1 MHLKV
6 PLKNLR
12 YGHEAPVHPS
22 NARIAGRLE
31 DIPELAA
38 NIFSRG
44 LIEDLLVFDDGVQD
58 EQGNCIYFVSDGNR
72 SLAALRMVYREDS
85 SEEIDCKVTTAEAA
99 FEDSLAIAVLQR
111 KLHPV
116 DEYEG
121 FARLREQGKTEDEI
135 ARQYGLSQREVE
147 QVLALGGSLS
157 PGIRELWRKGTIKAD
172 AAKAFTM
179 AGDHAAQDALF
190 DKIAEDND
198 RDRGELNIDA
208 RDIKRALKIDHVGML
223 VEFVGIDAYVAAGG
237 KVTRDL
243 FGTDHKISDAKLAK
257 KLADKKLLEECAR
270 LKEAGWSFAI
280 PAGDGRNHQYTS
292 LKVDGSKPTAEERQ
306 ELAALQASLP
316 EPVNSWDDDTPF
328 ASLNAKQQA
337 AYLRIRE
344 LERSITLR
352 AYSAK
357 LMEKSGCFVAIDD
370 NGMLTIEYGRV
381 KPEQKAA
388 AAKEVK
394 AGQKQQAKAARETAA
409 KTAAAEGK
417 PAPEEEVTLSN
428 ALKERLELQL
438 VAATRDAIAGE
449 PQLAELPL
457 FEILARVVCAQIVS
471 DRAWG
476 TPDAVRTKLPSI
488 RQALNADVFNAAIA
502 KRFDADDYFATA
514 PKVLVVKVIAEAI
527 NPDEARKASTG
538 HATTADLRQFALR
551 NLAKTGW
558 LPGELRT
565 VHYRGPGSEG
575 YKRPATA
582 AGAANGKVPKAAK
595 DALKSAEKALK
606 PLKRAAAARK
616 AVAKKAVKTVAKK
629 KTAKKRKAA

>member
-12 YGHEAPVHPS
+12 YGHEAPLHPS
-22 NARIAGRLE
+22 NARVAGRLD

-58 EQGNCIYFVSDGNR
+58 DQNNCVYFVSDGNR
-72 SLAALRMVYREDS
+72 SLAALRMVYGEGNS
-85 SEEIDCKVTTAEAA
+85 IEIDCKLTKAEAA

-111 KLHPV
+111 KLHPI

-121 FARLREQGKTEDEI
+121 FARLRDQQGKTEDEI

-147 QVLALGGSLS
+147 QVLALGAALS
-157 PGIRELWRKGTIKAD
+157 PGIRDLWRKGTIKAD

-179 AGDHAAQDALF
+179 AGDHAAQDELF
-190 DKIAEDND
+190 DKIAADDD

-257 KLADKKLLEECAR
+257 KLADRKLLEECAR
-270 LKEAGWSFAI
+270 LKEAGWSFAV

-292 LKVDGSKPTAEERQ
+292 LKVDESKPTAEERQ

-394 AGQKQQAKAARETAA
+394 ADKKQQAKTAA
-409 KTAAAEGK
+409 KTAAAEGR
-417 PAPEEEVTLSN
+417 PAPQEEVTLSN
-428 ALKERLELQL
+428 ALKERLEGQL

-457 FEILARVVCAQIVS
+457 FDILARVVCAQIVS

-502 KRFDADDYFATA
+502 KRFDAEDYFATA
-514 PKVLVVKVIAEAI
+514 PKVLVVKAIAEVI

-565 VHYRGPGSEG
+565 VHYKGPGSEG
-575 YKRPATA
+575 YKRTA
-582 AGAANGKVPKAAK
+582 QAVVASANDKVPKAAR

-616 AVAKKAVKTVAKK
+616 AATKKAVKTVAKK